1 MTTIHFHAPD
11 GGVTTL
17 TGADGQTV
25 MELATSNGVSAIEAD
40 CGGACACA
48 TCHVI
53 VDHAWAERLP
63 QAGVMETDMLD
74 FVAEPT
80 PTSRLSCQLKISA
93 GLDGLVL
100 HLPSRQS

>member
-1 MTTIHFHAPD
+1 MTTIHFQSPS
-11 GGVTTL
+11 GEVTTL
-17 TGADGQTV
+17 KGVVGQSI

-53 VDHAWAERLP
+53 VDQSWTERLP
-63 QAGVMETDMLD
+63 APGVMERDMLD

-80 PTSRLSCQLKISA
+80 STSRLSCQLHITDDH
-93 GLDGLVL
+93 DGLLL
-100 HLPSRQS
+100 HLPSKQS